1 MSVAIK
7 EKPSRPTCALSLNV
21 SVGEIST
28 NAIRRD
34 GVIDNSL
41 VADGDLVRRKEGQIG
56 KLLGDDPLEVL
67 EVLEAFAGI
76 GLDGGGFQKTI
87 DFRILVTRTAKTM
100 PSIAAQGVHCSN
112 RELLRERRRCE
123 VKMKPGER
131 CSLTCMINGRAAAV
145 PEAAS
150 RANAWVGRF
159 WKFPFEALGWS
170 KESWNGGREELHLPD
185 QEPRS

>member
-100 PSIAAQGVHCSN
+100 PSIAAQGGALQQQGAVARKTQMRGEN
-112 RELLRERRRCE
+112 ETRRALL
-123 VKMKPGER
+123 VD
-131 CSLTCMINGRAAAV
+131 L
-145 PEAAS
+145 
-150 RANAWVGRF
+150 
-159 WKFPFEALGWS
+159 
-170 KESWNGGREELHLPD
+170 
-185 QEPRS
+185 